1 MNRSFLEKAKIDID
15 LTSLLDVIFIILMV
29 VLCHRQVD
37 ANNQKAQMEELKEKV
52 AVTQDVEAENLMYEE
67 RLDTYENLSEY
78 INLVTVYAEYDL
90 TDVTKRYIRV
100 MNGDEEIKKI
110 EITPDTE
117 SQGFEEFTSFMEA
130 IVGENTEKP
139 ILCSLDCGQILY
151 RDAVKINEIV
161 STMKA
166 DNLYFKEVAE

>member
-151 RDAVKINEIV
+151 RDADKINEIV